1 MRQRSDILWAVLIV
15 LIVAAAIWVVT
26 NPGYPIN
33 LGLDLQGGLQVL
45 LEADVPPEETV
56 TAEAMD
62 TARQIIDRR
71 VNAIGVTEPLVQVEG
86 NRRILIELPGIADPQ
101 EALSLIQE
109 TALLEFVDTG
119 DIPLPEGTC
128 IRTDLNE
135 GRPSRCELEAT
146 NGGETPLSEAPT
158 FPTVITGAGLREAG
172 VDTDQLGQYFV
183 NFVLT
188 EEGGDVF
195 ARHTAANQGRYLTI
209 VLDKEVISSP
219 VISAVISDSGT
230 ITGNFTL

>member
-1 MRQRSDILWAVLIV
+1 M
-15 LIVAAAIWVVT
+15 IVATAVWVVT
-26 NPGYPIN
+26 NPRFAIR

-45 LEADVPPEETV
+45 LEADVAEDVDV

-86 NRRILIELPGIADPQ
+86 ARRILVELPGIEDPQ

-119 DIPLPEGTC
+119 DLALPEGLC

-135 GRPSRCELEAT
+135 GQPSRCELEGS
-146 NGGETPLSEAPT
+146 NGG
-158 FPTVITGAGLREAG
+158 
-172 VDTDQLGQYFV
+172 
-183 NFVLT
+183 
-188 EEGGDVF
+188 GD
-195 ARHTAANQGRYLTI
+195 ARRHRP
-209 VLDKEVISSP
+209 SRHS
-219 VISAVISDSGT
+219 
-230 ITGNFTL
+230 